1 MGVLA
6 LYQSHLRQRNALLT
20 LAVSYPVVILISWI
34 IGEATDRSRS
44 LVVAVTL
51 HAWVNL
57 LFELGRY
64 PITYVVS
71 LLAVAFWIYL
81 LLTWERRTL

>member
-20 LAVSYPVVILISWI
+20 LAVSYPVVISWI